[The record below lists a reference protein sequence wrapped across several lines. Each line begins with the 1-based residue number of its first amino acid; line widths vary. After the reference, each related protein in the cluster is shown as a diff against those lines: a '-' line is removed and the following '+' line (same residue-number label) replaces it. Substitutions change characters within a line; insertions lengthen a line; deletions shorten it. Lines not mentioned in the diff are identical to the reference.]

1 MQCEIVNLWFTLA
14 VVYHEYYNRAD
25 HLLEESLKS
34 MALSLLFPFLGLE
47 NLNAANNADVFF

>member
-1 MQCEIVNLWFTLA
+1 MHCEIVNLWFTLA

-25 HLLEESLKS
+25 LLLEEPLKS

-47 NLNAANNADVFF
+47 KLNAANADIIF